1 MSTLKQKFT
10 ETKILGMPAWMYL
23 VVLVV
28 TWIVGFQEAI
38 PNNMVGALCFAVVFG
53 AGVGFI
59 GDHIPVWKDWLGG
72 GMLLTSL
79 VAGALNTFHFI
90 PQSLVDT
97 LNNFNG
103 STGFLN
109 LYILVLITGS
119 VLSVNRKLLLKS
131 FGGYIPCILAAVA
144 GAFVLAGLAGMV
156 TGVGAMDA
164 IMTYALPIMGG
175 GNGAGAVPMSKIWG
189 EVTGQDSQ
197 SWYASAFA
205 ILSLGN
211 LVAVVYAAL
220 LNRLGQKKPGLTGNG
235 ELMKTAA
242 NMVIEEEN
250 YKPVL
255 SDYAAGLA
263 LGLFC
268 FVFSGFYSSKLSI
281 INHADLG
288 FTIHQFAFMI
298 ILVAIL
304 NMTGIVPANVRAGTK
319 GMQQFFVK
327 HMSLPLMV
335 TVGIGT
341 NLMDYVKVFSLK
353 SMIIIVAVVTGAVIG
368 SWLVAPLFKFHR
380 IECTITSA
388 LCMANGGGAGDIQV
402 LGAANRMEL
411 MSYAQISSRIGGA
424 IMLIIASFMFGK
436 FL

>member
-1 MSTLKQKFT
+1 MDKLK
-10 ETKILGMPAWMYL
+10 ETKILGMPLWLYL
-23 VVLVV
+23 ILLVV
-28 TWIVGFQEAI
+28 TWIIGSMEAT
-38 PNNMVGALCFAVVFG
+38 PSDMVGALCFAIIVG
-53 AGVGFI
+53 AGIGFV
-59 GDHIPVWKDWLGG
+59 GDHIPIWKDWLGG

-79 VAGALNTFHFI
+79 ASGALSTFHLI
-90 PQSLVDT
+90 PDSLIDT
-97 LNNFNG
+97 LNTFNG

-131 FGGYIPCILAAVA
+131 FGGYIPCILAAIA
-144 GAFVLAGLAGMV
+144 CSFILGGIAGLI
-156 TGVGAMDA
+156 VGIGPLDA

-175 GNGAGAVPMSKIWG
+175 GNGAGAIPMSKIWG
-189 EVTGQDSQ
+189 EATGQDSQ

-211 LVAVVYAAL
+211 MVAVLYAAL
-220 LNRLGQKKPGLTGNG
+220 LNKLGMKKPELTGNG
-235 ELMKTAA
+235 ELMKIPADMT
-242 NMVIEEEN
+242 VDEEEV
-250 YKPVL
+250 KPTL
-255 SDYAAGLA
+255 TDYAAGLG

-268 FVFSGFYSSKLSI
+268 FVFSGFYSSKISI
-281 INHADLG
+281 INHAGLG
-288 FTIHQFAFMI
+288 FSIHQFAFMI

-327 HMSLPLMV
+327 NMSLPLMV

-341 NLMDYVKVFSLK
+341 NLMDYVKVLNPKSLIV
-353 SMIIIVAVVTGAVIG
+353 IIAVVTGACIG
-368 SWLVAPLFKFHR
+368 SWLVAPIFKFFR
-380 IECTITSA
+380 IETVITSA

-402 LGAANRMEL
+402 LGAAKRMEL

-424 IMLIIASFMFGK
+424 IMLIIASFMFST